1 MMWVETQFVIFT
13 GRRWRNTGGC
23 QHHQEMEHWSKH
35 ASTPLQPEHVV
46 MVLHWSCQR
55 NFAVV
60 FTVFLKGPL
69 DNSAY

>member
-23 QHHQEMEHWSKH
+23 QQEMEQARPH

-46 MVLHWSCQR
+46 IILHWSCQR

-60 FTVFLKGPL
+60 FTAPL
-69 DNSAY
+69 TTVHIE